1 VCARV
6 GNPRSRSVVLQ
17 GYNYLFGAFSTNVE
31 ISTNQPTA
39 TSRKIRNQALI
50 TGCCSFRVQ
59 THFGDSNGESTTS
72 RTSSMKGGNSGTN
85 GSDLNKNN
93 IIKPTFE
100 TLMEEGRKA
109 FKACGANIKEL
120 FLSHYEVTRQG
131 TILKDTTSIIFH
143 KAEIIPEVQ
152 PNPSPSHNDIQSM
165 ITSTLE
171 RQAKSTT
178 ELLHRLIEDRD
189 GKNLTLLVLILL
201 LFLALL
207 VLLKLIHKQV
217 VHRRAALQCPTP
229 QPSR

>member
-1 VCARV
+1 
-6 GNPRSRSVVLQ
+6 
-17 GYNYLFGAFSTNVE
+17 
-31 ISTNQPTA
+31 
-39 TSRKIRNQALI
+39 
-50 TGCCSFRVQ
+50 
-59 THFGDSNGESTTS
+59 
-72 RTSSMKGGNSGTN
+72 MKGGNSGTN
-85 GSDLNKNN
+85 GSSLNKDN

-109 FKACGANIKEL
+109 FKACRANIKEL
-120 FLSHYEVTRQG
+120 FLSHCEVMRQG

-152 PNPSPSHNDIQSM
+152 PNPSLSHNDIQSM

-178 ELLHRLIEDRD
+178 ELLRRLIEDRD

-217 VHRRAALQCPTP
+217 VHRQAALQCPTP